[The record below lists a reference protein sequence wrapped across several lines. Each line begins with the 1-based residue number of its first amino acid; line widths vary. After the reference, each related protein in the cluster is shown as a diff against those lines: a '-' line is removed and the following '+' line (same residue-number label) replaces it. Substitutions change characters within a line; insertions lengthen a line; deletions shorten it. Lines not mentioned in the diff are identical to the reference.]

1 MIFYD
6 ILCWVCWFWCSSWFL
21 LCSLWLVVC
30 VDELAEMMNSICGFS
45 MSLGCDPGSASRTGW
60 VLKTHQLQP
69 LNLTWSLKIEIPIP
83 KFVFLMLAHL
93 DSIKFRGCT
102 SIRINDQCGRKRARP
117 AMTCIFAVLTSSR
130 WDLVRRLKFWRCLE
144 ISHWKNHRKLCR
156 WFVVSW
162 SCESCPIQS
171 NPVTSEPWNPVR
183 HQLYWRLDLALLFL
197 SIGLCHRWHV
207 AGASLPHRATTDG
220 FHKVWKPK
228 RSIKFSCGLVP
239 WA

>member
-1 MIFYD
+1 
-6 ILCWVCWFWCSSWFL
+6 
-21 LCSLWLVVC
+21 
-30 VDELAEMMNSICGFS
+30 
-45 MSLGCDPGSASRTGW
+45 
-60 VLKTHQLQP
+60 
-69 LNLTWSLKIEIPIP
+69 
-83 KFVFLMLAHL
+83 
-93 DSIKFRGCT
+93 
-102 SIRINDQCGRKRARP
+102 
-117 AMTCIFAVLTSSR
+117 
-130 WDLVRRLKFWRCLE
+130 
-144 ISHWKNHRKLCR
+144 
-156 WFVVSW
+156 VVSW